1 MREVFGDPIEPGQAD
16 LYLLGAG
23 VFFPDHLTVQT
34 IEILTACSRICTN
47 LPEVKLQA
55 LPKEISQKCVCL
67 WPLYQDNRKRIENYR
82 DVIQAVIDN
91 ATNHRPCA
99 WMTPGHPFVF
109 DSVSQKLVEKGR
121 DFGWK
126 VQVVPGISSLDT
138 LLAELAYDP
147 CYGLVVHEAT
157 SLVTSNL
164 PLLPS
169 FATVLFQPSVFGSDL
184 THHSH
189 EYGGP
194 SLRQLRDYLL
204 QFYPAQHECAFVYSA
219 LSRRDRPRIVWETL
233 ENLDSVPYVSL
244 RGSTLYVPPVS

>member
-1 MREVFGDPIEPGQAD
+1 MKEIFVDPIQPGQAD
-16 LYLLGAG
+16 LYLVGVG

-34 IEILTACSRICTN
+34 IEILTACDRICTN
-47 LPEVKLQA
+47 LPEIQLRA
-55 LPKEISQKCVCL
+55 LPTEIREKCVCL
-67 WPLYQDNRKRIENYR
+67 WPLYQENRKRIENYK
-82 DVIQAVIDN
+82 DVIQAVIDT

-109 DSVSQKLVEKGR
+109 DSVSQKLLER
-121 DFGWK
+121 APTFGWT

-138 LLAELAYDP
+138 LMAELAYDP

-157 SLVTSNL
+157 SSVRENL

-169 FATVLFQPSVFGSDL
+169 FATILFQPSVFGSDL
-184 THHSH
+184 THHSN

-194 SLRQLRDYLL
+194 SLGQLRDYLL

-219 LSRRDRPRIVWETL
+219 SSRRDQSRIVWERL

-244 RGSTLYVPPVS
+244 RGSTLFVPSVS